1 MVTSMLMFPS
11 LAAGFGVASV
21 VMVTS
26 SVDVAG
32 SPGIVCGGV
41 DSFCGVL
48 KKSQLF
54 FAKVVANNVTRFAF
68 YH

>member
-11 LAAGFGVASV
+11 LAAGFDSDVASV

-32 SPGIVCGGV
+32 SPGILYGV
-41 DSFCGVL
+41 
-48 KKSQLF
+48 
-54 FAKVVANNVTRFAF
+54 
-68 YH
+68 